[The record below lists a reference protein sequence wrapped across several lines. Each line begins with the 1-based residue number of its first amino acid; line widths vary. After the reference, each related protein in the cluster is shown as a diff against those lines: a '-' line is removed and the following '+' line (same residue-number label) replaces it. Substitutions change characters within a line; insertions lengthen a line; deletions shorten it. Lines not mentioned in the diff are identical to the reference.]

1 MDLTSERG
9 GVITAAGLEGQLTR
23 DEHVGRPV
31 AAPHVVHLPPAHTR
45 AHGRRPLAQAQ
56 GSRQGQSQRTARH
69 IALDGHLFL
78 TRGFLF
84 QGKIGT
90 VNTSFL
96 GKSHYSASRLKGQQ
110 FSLIKLAMQTE
121 L

>member
-1 MDLTSERG
+1 MNLTSECG
-9 GVITAAGLEGQLTR
+9 SVITAAGLRGQLTR

-31 AAPHVVHLPPAHTR
+31 AAPHVVHLPPAH

-56 GSRQGQSQRTARH
+56 GSRQGQSQRAAGH
-69 IALDGHLFL
+69 NELDWHFLL
-78 TRGFLF
+78 TRGFSF
-84 QGKIGT
+84 SGKIGT